1 MKNVM
6 LCNGEPM
13 LIDMET
19 LCMGQPIFDLQGLYV
34 TYQAFSEDESDNVKQ
49 FLGIRPET
57 ADYIWYRLLELYF
70 GAEVKLH
77 EIEEKIKLLAYIR
90 FLHIIVT
97 TDLQNSELG
106 KLRIKHTQEHLQEL
120 SANITSL
127 KI

>member
-1 MKNVM
+1 
-6 LCNGEPM
+6 M

-19 LCMGQPIFDLQGLYV
+19 LCIGQPIFDLQGIYV
-34 TYQAFSEDESDNVKQ
+34 AYKAFPEDEPDNAKK

-57 ADYIWYRLLELYF
+57 ADYIWRRLLELYF
-70 GAEVKLH
+70 GTEANLR
-77 EIEEKIKLLAYIR
+77 EIEARIKVLAYIR
-90 FLHIIVT
+90 FLHLLVT

-127 KI
+127 EI